1 MDRERWLKVEKLY
14 HAARERP
21 AGERERFLMNAC
33 AGDES
38 LRRELE
44 SLLAQH
50 EATGSFMDLPAIDV
64 APRTLARDQEL
75 PESPASADALIGRTI
90 SHYRIIEEL
99 GGGGMG
105 VVYKAQDTRLGRAVA
120 LKFIRSPESAPQNSP
135 TGSSAPDPVAL
146 QRFQREARA
155 ASALN
160 HPNIWTIYDV
170 GEHEGQPFIAM
181 ELPEGQT
188 LKERLAAMGTS
199 PLQMDVLLDL
209 SIQIADALDAAHQKG
224 IVHRDIKPANIFI
237 GARGGTL
244 QPKILDFGLA
254 KLTQSN
260 AGNDGPTHDGKPSL
274 THTGVAMG
282 TVDYMSPEQARGEEL
297 DARTD
302 IFSQDAYIHDFERDT
317 TTRLTNM
324 GNGQVPVW
332 APDGKHL
339 ALQSVANDFKLYW
352 MRSDGA
358 GQPQPLLEST
368 NNLVPWSMSPDGRRL
383 AYFQHGATAYDLW
396 TLPLDLTDPDHP
408 KPGKPELYL
417 QTPWDKRVPRF
428 SPDGR

>member
-14 HAARERP
+14 DAARERP

-33 AGDES
+33 AGDET
-38 LRRELE
+38 LRHELE

-64 APRTLARDQEL
+64 APR
-75 PESPASADALIGRTI
+75 
-90 SHYRIIEEL
+90 
-99 GGGGMG
+99 
-105 VVYKAQDTRLGRAVA
+105 
-120 LKFIRSPESAPQNSP
+120 
-135 TGSSAPDPVAL
+135 
-146 QRFQREARA
+146 
-155 ASALN
+155 
-160 HPNIWTIYDV
+160 
-170 GEHEGQPFIAM
+170 
-181 ELPEGQT
+181 
-188 LKERLAAMGTS
+188 
-199 PLQMDVLLDL
+199 
-209 SIQIADALDAAHQKG
+209 
-224 IVHRDIKPANIFI
+224 
-237 GARGGTL
+237 
-244 QPKILDFGLA
+244 
-254 KLTQSN
+254 
-260 AGNDGPTHDGKPSL
+260 
-274 THTGVAMG
+274 
-282 TVDYMSPEQARGEEL
+282 SPEQARGEEL

-352 MRSDGA
+352 MRSDVA
-358 GQPQPLLEST
+358 GKPQSLLEGT